1 MSTSN
6 HGTPTAET
14 TAFAT
19 DIPHLRAVADLLP
32 QLVWSCRPDG
42 HCDYLSRR
50 WVAYTGVPEALHHG
64 SGWLD
69 AVHPDDRAL
78 TGAAWTAFVA
88 GQSDYDVD
96 YRLRRH
102 DGEYCWFK
110 TRGILVRSDS
120 GEPLRVVG
128 TTTDINDQK
137 RAEERDRES
146 HERLDAAL
154 SASGTGTFRWDIQ
167 TNALDWDEQLD
178 RLFGVQPGQTVRSLD
193 RFVERVHPDDRAG
206 VLERCRRCKD
216 EGADFVMEYRVVWP
230 DGSVRWLDDRGRTF
244 LDPEG
249 RPAYMTGACVDITDR
264 KRAEERFRELD
275 ERATFVRKASG
286 VGFWYC
292 DLPFDVLEW
301 DELVKS
307 HFHLAPDASVTI
319 GIFYERIHPDDRE
332 PTRRAI
338 ERSIACREGYDV
350 HYRTVHPETGAEK
363 WIRAIGR
370 TFYAAD
376 GTPRQFDG
384 ITLDVTTERRAEER
398 RQFLADLA
406 AATQPLT
413 DPAEVTALTARM
425 LAEHLRCDRC
435 AYAEV
440 EDETIYVITGDHTR
454 GVPSL
459 RGRWAVAAFGAEHHR
474 IMRSNEP
481 YVVHDASSDPRIG
494 PEDLPAYH
502 ATQIQ
507 AVICVP
513 LLKNGR
519 FTAAMAVHQAHRR
532 QWTADEVELV
542 RTVVGRCWEVLE
554 RARAARALAASEKN
568 LRLITDSVP
577 ALIAFVDADQ
587 RYRFVNREYEEW
599 FVRPRAE
606 FEGRHLREVIGEA
619 AYERLRPFV
628 ERGLAGERFEF
639 EAFSSY
645 PTGDRHIHASFVPRI
660 DDGRVT
666 GYLSLITDVSDRVR
680 AQEELRESEARLRS
694 VTDAARVGLVMVDEE
709 HRYRF
714 ANRAYAEV
722 LGLPSADIVGLRIA
736 EVLAPVYEQQIR
748 PRLEQAFTG
757 ERVSYELRLPPS
769 PGPGGGPRFC
779 AVAYE
784 PRTGPAGEKLVVV
797 VIVDIT
803 ERLRAEE
810 QLRDADRRKDEFL
823 AILAHELRNP
833 LAPIRNGL
841 QVMQLAA
848 DNAAVVAKSRDMM
861 DRQLTHMVRLVDD
874 LLDVSRISR
883 GKMELR
889 REQILL
895 SDVVASAVET
905 ARPAIDAAGHHL
917 TVSVPPEPVY
927 LDGDLT
933 RLAQVFSNL
942 LTNSA
947 KYTPP
952 SGQIWLTGERVGSD
966 VVVSVKDT
974 GVGIP
979 AEAQPRIFDMFSQ
992 IDHSLER
999 SKGGLGIGLA
1009 LVRGLVEMHG
1019 GTVVVESEGRGR
1031 GSVFTVRLPLSPE
1044 QPVSEP
1050 GASEPTPAVRGPR
1063 RKILVVDD
1071 NRDSALSMAEMLM
1084 LLGHEV
1090 AAAHDGVSA
1099 IDVAEAFRPEV
1110 VLMDVGMPGMN
1121 GFDAT
1126 RAIRSRAW
1134 GRGVTIVAL
1143 TGWGQESDRA
1153 ESERAGCDGHLVKPI
1168 HLNDVGPY
1176 LVTPRLR

>member
-1 MSTSN
+1 MSKSTNGTTS
-6 HGTPTAET
+6 AET
-14 TAFAT
+14 SASAT
-19 DIPHLRAVADLLP
+19 DIPHLRAVADILP

-42 HCDYLSRR
+42 YCDYLSRR
-50 WVAYTGVPEALHHG
+50 WVEYTGVPEALHHG

-69 AVHPDDRAL
+69 AVHPDDRAA
-78 TGAAWTAFVA
+78 TGAAWIAFVD
-88 GQSDYDVD
+88 GRSEYDVS

-110 TRGILVRSDS
+110 TRGVLVRTES

-146 HERLDAAL
+146 RERLDAAL

-178 RLFGVQPGQTVRSLD
+178 RLFGLPPGHTVRSLD
-193 RFVERVHPDDRAG
+193 KFVERVHPDDRAG
-206 VLERCRRCKD
+206 VLERCLRCKD
-216 EGADFVMEYRVVWP
+216 EGADFAMEFRVVWP
-230 DGSVRWLDDRGRTF
+230 DGAVHWLDDRGRTF
-244 LDPEG
+244 LDQAG

-264 KRAEERFRELD
+264 KQSDERYRELD

-301 DELVKS
+301 DDLVKA
-307 HFHLAPDASVTI
+307 HFHLAPGASVTI
-319 GIFYERIHPDDRE
+319 GTFYERIHPDDRE
-332 PTRRAI
+332 PTRLAI
-338 ERSIACREGYDV
+338 ERSIADHEAYDV

-370 TFYAAD
+370 TFYAPD

-384 ITLDVTTERRAEER
+384 VTLDVTTERRAEER
-398 RQFLADLA
+398 RQFLADLG

-440 EDETIYVITGDHTR
+440 EDESIYVITGDYTH
-454 GVPSL
+454 GVSSIV
-459 RGRWAVAAFGAEHHR
+459 GRWPVAAFGAEHQR
-474 IMRSNEP
+474 MMRADEP
-481 YVVHDASSDPRIG
+481 YVVHDADSDTRIG
-494 PEDLPAYH
+494 PDDLPAYR
-502 ATQIQ
+502 ATRIQ
-507 AVICVP
+507 AVVCVP
-513 LLKNGR
+513 LLKDGR
-519 FTAAMAVHQAHRR
+519 FTAAMAVHQASRR
-532 QWTADEVELV
+532 QWTADDVELV
-542 RTVVGRCWEVLE
+542 RMVVGRCWEALE
-554 RARAARALAASEKN
+554 RARAARARKESEKN

-599 FVRPRAE
+599 FGRPRAE

-619 AYERLRPFV
+619 AYDQLRPFV

-639 EAFSSY
+639 EALGPY
-645 PTGDRHIHASFVPRI
+645 PTGDRYIHAAFVPRI

-680 AQEELRESEARLRS
+680 AQEALRDSEARLRS

-722 LGLPSADIVGLRIA
+722 LGLPSADIVGLRVA

-748 PRLEQAFTG
+748 PRLNQAFAG
-757 ERVSYELRLPPS
+757 ERVSYELRLPPL
-769 PGPGGGPRFC
+769 PGGGPRFC

-784 PRTGPAGEKLVVV
+784 PRTEPSGEKLVVV
-797 VIVDIT
+797 VIVDVT

-841 QVMQLAA
+841 QVMRLAA
-848 DNAAVVAKSRDMM
+848 DNMAIVAKSRDMM

-889 REQILL
+889 RERILL

-905 ARPAIDAAGHHL
+905 ARPAIDAAGHIL
-917 TVSVPPEPVY
+917 TVSVPPGPVY

-947 KYTPP
+947 KYTPAA
-952 SGQIWLTGERVGSD
+952 GQIWLAAEPVGCD
-966 VVVSVKDT
+966 VVVSVRDT

-992 IDHSLER
+992 VDRSLER
-999 SKGGLGIGLA
+999 SMGGLGIGLA
-1009 LVRGLVEMHG
+1009 LVKGLVEMHG
-1019 GTVVVESEGRGR
+1019 GSVVVQSEGQGR
-1031 GSVFTVRLPLSPE
+1031 GSTFTVRLPLSPS

-1050 GASEPTPAVRGPR
+1050 AAPADGRAVRGPR

-1071 NRDSALSMAEMLM
+1071 NRDSAQSMAEMLT
-1084 LLGHEV
+1084 LLGHQV
-1090 AAAHDGVSA
+1090 VTAHDGASA
-1099 IDVAEAFRPEV
+1099 VDVAEAFRPQV
-1110 VLMDVGMPGMN
+1110 VFMDVGMPGMN
-1121 GFDAT
+1121 GLDAT
-1126 RAIRSRAW
+1126 RAIRERAW
-1134 GRGVTIVAL
+1134 GCEVTIVAL

-1153 ESERAGCDGHLVKPI
+1153 KSEQAGCDGHLVKPI
-1168 HLNDVGPY
+1168 HMNDVEPY
-1176 LVTPRLR
+1176 LVTTRRR

>member
-1 MSTSN
+1 MSKSN
-6 HGTPTAET
+6 NGTPSVET
-14 TAFAT
+14 SDT
-19 DIPHLRAVADLLP
+19 DIPHLRAVADLMP
-32 QLVWSCRPDG
+32 QLAWSCRLDG
-42 HCDYLSRR
+42 YCDYLSRR

-64 SGWLD
+64 NGWLD
-69 AVHPDDRAL
+69 AIHPDDRAR
-78 TGAAWTAFVA
+78 TRAAWTAFVA
-88 GQSDYDVD
+88 GRSEYDIN

-110 TRGILVRSDS
+110 AHGILVRSEG

-146 HERLDAAL
+146 RERLDAAL
-154 SASGTGTFRWDIQ
+154 SASGTGTFRWDLQ

-178 RLFGVQPGQTVRSLD
+178 RLFGLPPGHTVRSLD
-193 RFVERVHPDDRAG
+193 KFVERVHPDDRAG
-206 VLERCRRCKD
+206 VLEQCLRCKD
-216 EGADFVMEYRVVWP
+216 EGADFMMEFRVVWP
-230 DGSVRWLDDRGRTF
+230 DGSIHWLDDRGRTF
-244 LDPEG
+244 LEPGG

-264 KRAEERFRELD
+264 KRADERFRELD

-292 DLPFDVLEW
+292 DLPFDVLSW
-301 DELVKS
+301 DDLVKA
-307 HFHLAPDASVTI
+307 HFHLPPNANVTI
-319 GIFYERIHPDDRE
+319 DTFYERIHPDDRE
-332 PTRRAI
+332 PTREAI
-338 ERSIACREGYDV
+338 DRSIAGRGGYDV

-370 TFYAAD
+370 TFYALD

-406 AATQPLT
+406 AVTQPLT

-440 EDETIYVITGDHTR
+440 EDESVYVITGDYTR
-454 GVPSL
+454 GVQSIV
-459 RGRWAVAAFGAEHHR
+459 GRWRVASFGAEHHR
-474 IMRSNEP
+474 LMRADEP
-481 YVVHDASSDPRIG
+481 YVVDDADADPRIG
-494 PEDLPAYH
+494 PDDLPVYH
-502 ATQIQ
+502 ATRIQ
-507 AVICVP
+507 AVVCVP
-513 LLKNGR
+513 LRKAGR
-519 FTAAMAVHQAHRR
+519 FTAAMAVHHASRR
-532 QWTADEVELV
+532 HWTADEVELV
-542 RTVVGRCWEVLE
+542 RTVVGRCWEALE
-554 RARAARALAASEKN
+554 RVRAARALKESEKS

-577 ALIAFVDADQ
+577 ALVAFVDADQ

-599 FVRPRAE
+599 FGRPRSE
-606 FEGRHLREVIGEA
+606 FAGRHIREVLGEA
-619 AYERLRPFV
+619 AYVQFRPFV

-639 EAFSSY
+639 EALSAY
-645 PTGDRHIHASFVPRI
+645 PTGNRHIHAAFVPRI

-666 GYLSLITDVSDRVR
+666 GYLSLITDVSDLVR
-680 AQEELRESEARLRS
+680 AQEGLRESEAMLRS
-694 VTDAARVGLVMVDEE
+694 VTDAARVGLVMIDEE

-722 LGLPSADIVGLRIA
+722 LGLPSADIVGLRVA

-748 PRLEQAFTG
+748 PRLDQAFAG
-757 ERVSYELRLPPS
+757 ERVNYELKLPPVS
-769 PGPGGGPRFC
+769 GGGPRFC

-784 PRTGPAGEKLVVV
+784 PRIDPSGEKLVVV
-797 VIVDIT
+797 VIVDVT

-841 QVMQLAA
+841 QVMRLAA
-848 DNAAVVAKSRDMM
+848 DNAAIVAKSRDMM
-861 DRQLTHMVRLVDD
+861 DRQLTHLVRLVDD

-889 REQILL
+889 RERILL
-895 SDVVASAVET
+895 ADVVASAIET
-905 ARPAIDAAGHHL
+905 ARPAIDAAKHLL
-917 TVSVPPEPVY
+917 TVNIPSEQVY

-942 LTNSA
+942 LTNAA
-947 KYTPP
+947 KYTPA
-952 SGQIWLTGERVGSD
+952 SGRIWLAAELAGGE
-966 VVVSVKDT
+966 VVVSVTDT
-974 GVGIP
+974 GGGIP
-979 AEAQPRIFDMFSQ
+979 VEAQPRLFIMFSQ
-992 IDHSLER
+992 VDRSFER
-999 SKGGLGIGLA
+999 SVGGLGIGLA
-1009 LVRGLVEMHG
+1009 LVKGLTEMHG
-1019 GTVVVESEGRGR
+1019 GSVVVQSAGHGR
-1031 GSVFTVRLPLSPE
+1031 GSTFTVRLPLSSS
-1044 QPVSEP
+1044 QP
-1050 GASEPTPAVRGPR
+1050 ASEPATPVGGSAARGPR
-1063 RKILVVDD
+1063 RKVLIVDD
-1071 NRDSALSMAEMLM
+1071 NLDSALSMAEMLKF
-1084 LLGHEV
+1084 LGHEV
-1090 AAAHDGVSA
+1090 ATAHDGASA
-1099 IDVAEAFRPEV
+1099 VATAEAFRPEV
-1110 VLMDVGMPGMN
+1110 VFMDIGMPGMN

-1126 RAIRSRAW
+1126 RAIRRREW

-1143 TGWGQESDRA
+1143 TGWGQASDRA

-1168 HLNDVGPY
+1168 QLNEVEQY
-1176 LVTPRLR
+1176 LAAPRQK

>member
-1 MSTSN
+1 MSKSN
-6 HGTPTAET
+6 NGTPSAET
-14 TAFAT
+14 SAFAT

-32 QLVWSCRPDG
+32 QLAWSCRPDG
-42 HCDYLSRR
+42 YCDYLSRR
-50 WVAYTGVPEALHHG
+50 WVAYTGIPEELHHG

-69 AVHPDDRAL
+69 AVHPDDRAS
-78 TGAAWTAFVA
+78 TKAVWTAFVA
-88 GQSDYDVD
+88 GRSEYDVN

-110 TRGILVRSDS
+110 TRGVLVRGEG

-146 HERLDAAL
+146 RERLDAAL

-178 RLFGVQPGQTVRSLD
+178 RLFGLPPGHTVRSLD
-193 RFVERVHPDDRAG
+193 KFVARVHPDDRAG

-216 EGADFVMEYRVVWP
+216 EGADFAMEFRVVWP
-230 DGSVRWLDDRGRTF
+230 DGSVHWLDDRGKTF
-244 LDPEG
+244 LDPGG
-249 RPAYMTGACVDITDR
+249 RPSYMTGACVDITER
-264 KRAEERFRELD
+264 KRADERFRELD
-275 ERATFVRKASG
+275 ERATFVRQASG

-301 DELVKS
+301 DVLVKA
-307 HFHLAPDASVTI
+307 HFHLAQDASVTI
-319 GIFYERIHPDDRE
+319 GTFYERIHPDDRE

-338 ERSIACREGYDV
+338 ERSIAGREGYDV

-370 TFYAAD
+370 TFYAPD

-384 ITLDVTTERRAEER
+384 ITLDVTTERRAAER
-398 RQFLADLA
+398 RQFLTDLA

-440 EDETIYVITGDHTR
+440 EDETIYVITGDHSR
-454 GVPSL
+454 GVPSIV
-459 RGRWAVAAFGAEHHR
+459 GRWPVAAFGAEHHR
-474 IMRSNEP
+474 MMRADEP
-481 YVVHDASSDPRIG
+481 YIVHDVDGDTRIG
-494 PEDLPAYH
+494 PDDLAAYR
-502 ATQIQ
+502 ATRIQ
-507 AVICVP
+507 SVVCVP
-513 LLKNGR
+513 LLKDGR
-519 FTAAMAVHQAHRR
+519 FTAAMAVHQASRR

-542 RTVVGRCWEVLE
+542 RTVVGRCWEALE
-554 RARAARALAASEKN
+554 RARAARALKESETK
-568 LRLITDSVP
+568 
-577 ALIAFVDADQ
+577 
-587 RYRFVNREYEEW
+587 
-599 FVRPRAE
+599 
-606 FEGRHLREVIGEA
+606 
-619 AYERLRPFV
+619 
-628 ERGLAGERFEF
+628 
-639 EAFSSY
+639 
-645 PTGDRHIHASFVPRI
+645 
-660 DDGRVT
+660 
-666 GYLSLITDVSDRVR
+666 
-680 AQEELRESEARLRS
+680 LRESEAMLRS
-694 VTDAARVGLVMVDEE
+694 VTDAARVGLVMVDEG

-736 EVLAPVYEQQIR
+736 DVLAPVYEQQIH
-748 PRLEQAFTG
+748 PRLERAFAG

-769 PGPGGGPRFC
+769 PGSGPRFC

-784 PRTGPAGEKLVVV
+784 PRTDPSGEKLVVV
-797 VIVDIT
+797 VIVDVT

-810 QLRDADRRKDEFL
+810 QLREADRRKDEFL

-841 QVMQLAA
+841 QVMRLAA
-848 DNAAVVAKSRDMM
+848 NNAAIVAKSRDMM

-889 REQILL
+889 RERILL

-905 ARPAIDAAGHHL
+905 ARPAIDAPGHLL
-917 TVSVPPEPVY
+917 TVSVPPDSLF

-952 SGQIWLTGERVGSD
+952 SGQIWLGAERVGCD
-966 VVVSVKDT
+966 VVVKVRDT

-992 IDHSLER
+992 VDRSLER
-999 SKGGLGIGLA
+999 SMGGLGIGLA
-1009 LVRGLVEMHG
+1009 LVKGLVEMHG
-1019 GTVVVESEGRGR
+1019 GSVVVESEGQGR
-1031 GSVFTVRLPLSPE
+1031 GSTFTVRLPLSPG
-1044 QPVSEP
+1044 QPERAQGES
-1050 GASEPTPAVRGPR
+1050 GDGRADRGPR

-1071 NRDSALSMAEMLM
+1071 NRDSALSMADMLT

-1090 AAAHDGVSA
+1090 ATAHDGVA
-1099 IDVAEAFRPEV
+1099 AVDAAEAFRPDV
-1110 VLMDVGMPGMN
+1110 VLMDVGMPRMN

-1126 RAIRSRAW
+1126 RAIRRRAW

-1143 TGWGQESDRA
+1143 TGWGQDSDRA

-1168 HLNDVGPY
+1168 HLSEVEPY
-1176 LVTPRLR
+1176 LVTPRRR

>member
-1 MSTSN
+1 MSKSN
-6 HGTPTAET
+6 NGTPSAET
-14 TAFAT
+14 GAT

-42 HCDYLSRR
+42 YCDYLSRR

-69 AVHPDDRAL
+69 AVHPDDRSY
-78 TGAAWTAFVA
+78 TGAVWTAFVA
-88 GQSDYDVD
+88 GRAEYDVN

-110 TRGILVRSDS
+110 TRGTLVRGEG

-128 TTTDINDQK
+128 TTTDINEQK

-146 HERLDAAL
+146 RERLDAAL

-178 RLFGVQPGQTVRSLD
+178 RLFGLPPGYTVRSLD
-193 RFVERVHPDDRAG
+193 KFVERVHPDDRAG

-216 EGADFVMEYRVVWP
+216 EGADFAMEFRVVWP
-230 DGSVRWLDDRGRTF
+230 DGSVHWLDDRGRTF
-244 LDPEG
+244 LDPGG

-264 KRAEERFRELD
+264 KRSDERFRELD

-292 DLPFDVLEW
+292 DLPFDVLSW
-301 DELVKS
+301 DELVKA
-307 HFHLAPDASVTI
+307 HFHLAPDARVTI
-319 GIFYERIHPDDRE
+319 GTFYERIHPDDRE
-332 PTRRAI
+332 PTREAI
-338 ERSIACREGYDV
+338 ERSIAGREGYDV

-370 TFYAAD
+370 TFYAPD

-406 AATQPLT
+406 AATQPLI
-413 DPAEVTALTARM
+413 DPAEVTALTAQM

-440 EDETIYVITGDHTR
+440 EDEAIYVITGDHTR
-454 GVPSL
+454 GVPSIV
-459 RGRWAVAAFGAEHHR
+459 GRWSVASFGAEHHR
-474 IMRSNEP
+474 SMRADEP
-481 YVVHDASSDPRIG
+481 YVVHDADEDPRIG
-494 PEDLPAYH
+494 PNDLPAYR
-502 ATQIQ
+502 ATRIQ
-507 AVICVP
+507 AVVCVP
-513 LLKNGR
+513 LLKDGR
-519 FTAAMAVHQAHRR
+519 FTAAMAVHQASRR
-532 QWTADEVELV
+532 HWTADEVELV
-542 RTVVGRCWEVLE
+542 RTVVGRCWEALE
-554 RARAARALAASEKN
+554 RARAARALKESEKN

-577 ALIAFVDADQ
+577 ALVAFVDADQ

-599 FVRPRAE
+599 FGRPRAE
-606 FEGRHLREVIGEA
+606 FQGQHIREVIGEA
-619 AYERLRPFV
+619 AYAQLRPFV

-639 EAFSSY
+639 EAFSPY
-645 PTGDRHIHASFVPRI
+645 PTGGRHIHAAFVPRI
-660 DDGRVT
+660 DDGRVA
-666 GYLSLITDVSDRVR
+666 GYLSLITNVSDRVR
-680 AQEELRESEARLRS
+680 AQEELRESEAMLRS
-694 VTDAARVGLVMVDEE
+694 VTDAARVGLVMVDEG

-722 LGLPSADIVGLRIA
+722 LGLPSADIVGLSVA
-736 EVLAPVYEQQIR
+736 EVLAPVYEQQVR
-748 PRLEQAFTG
+748 PRLDRAFAG
-757 ERVSYELRLPPS
+757 ERVSYELRLPS
-769 PGPGGGPRFC
+769 RPGSGPRFC
-779 AVAYE
+779 SVAYE
-784 PRTGPAGEKLVVV
+784 PRTDPSGEKLVVV
-797 VIVDIT
+797 VIVDVT

-841 QVMQLAA
+841 QVMRLAA
-848 DNAAVVAKSRDMM
+848 DNAAIIAKSRDMM

-889 REQILL
+889 RERILL

-905 ARPAIDAAGHHL
+905 ARPAIDAAGHLL
-917 TVSVPPEPVY
+917 TVSAPPEPLH

-942 LTNSA
+942 LTNAA
-947 KYTPP
+947 KYTPA
-952 SGQIWLTGERVGSD
+952 SGKIWLAVERAGGD
-966 VVVSVKDT
+966 AVVSVKDT

-979 AEAQPRIFDMFSQ
+979 AEAQPRLFIMFSQ
-992 IDHSLER
+992 VDRSFER
-999 SKGGLGIGLA
+999 SMGGLGIGLA
-1009 LVRGLVEMHG
+1009 LVKGLVEMHG
-1019 GTVVVESEGRGR
+1019 GSVGVESAGQGR
-1031 GSVFTVRLPLSPE
+1031 GSTFTVRLPLSQS
-1044 QPVSEP
+1044 QP
-1050 GASEPTPAVRGPR
+1050 ASERTPTVAGRVVRGTR
-1063 RKILVVDD
+1063 RKVLVVDD
-1071 NRDSALSMAEMLM
+1071 NRDSALSMAEMLTF
-1084 LLGHEV
+1084 LGHEV
-1090 AAAHDGVSA
+1090 ATAHDGASA
-1099 IDVAEAFRPEV
+1099 IDAAEAFRPEV
-1110 VLMDVGMPGMN
+1110 VFMDIGMPGMN

-1126 RAIRSRAW
+1126 RAIRRRAW
-1134 GRGVTIVAL
+1134 GRGVTVVAL
-1143 TGWGQESDRA
+1143 TGWGQASDRA

-1168 HLNDVGPY
+1168 HLNDVEPY
-1176 LVTPRLR
+1176 LAIPRQR